1 VTTTDTG
8 WLAGVGIADITGE
21 PWGIGLMGY
30 GMRFQRSVGIHLRQR
45 SRAFVLVDPATDRRL
60 VYVVADIGMFFR
72 NVTDAVL
79 TRLDPNLYDETNV
92 VLTATHTH
100 AGVGG
105 YSCYRLYNMTT
116 GGFRPHSYNALVD
129 GVVASI
135 EQAHADLAPARLVLS
150 RGELHGASV
159 NRSPQ
164 SFARDPDHDRATFP
178 DAIDPTTTLL
188 RIERDGRLV
197 GAIHWFA
204 THGTS
209 LSNRNMLISGDNK
222 GYAAYR
228 WEREVHGVDYLD
240 RPHVVTAF
248 AQTNAGDMSPNVPDA
263 RKGPTDDEFENT
275 RIIGSRQADSAQELA
290 AVSGTEL
297 AGGLDTK
304 LRYVHLPH
312 LDVNGEWTPDGRPHR
327 TGRAVLGAAFAAG
340 TKEGPGAPPFHEG
353 VDDNPALFA
362 ASSALFRLRPNV
374 GDAQWPKTMLIPC
387 GALGWTAETLPV
399 QLVRLGPL
407 VIVALAHE
415 VTIVAGLRL
424 RRAVA
429 LALDVPVESVLVQG
443 YANDYA
449 GYLTTPEEYAE
460 QRYEG
465 GHTMFGRWQLPAYL
479 QEVTALAQQM
489 LNPMPIEPAATRP
502 RVRAPR
508 PGRAVAMTV
517 SPTTLQEPEPA
528 YTAGDVVRATVR
540 CDDPRGPV
548 RPLYFSV
555 EQRSGEQWQRVADDG
570 DWSTTVTWHTD
581 GTAWAAELAW
591 RVPPDMTGEFRLR
604 YLDETTAGFTVKAA
618 SAPRGARSAPG
629 KGR

>member
-1 VTTTDTG
+1 
-8 WLAGVGIADITGE
+8 VGIADITGE
-21 PWGIGLMGY
+21 PWGIGMMGY

-45 SRAFVLVDPATDRRL
+45 SRAFVFVDRASDRRL
-60 VYVVADIGMFFR
+60 VYVVADVGMFFR

-79 TRLDPNLYDETNV
+79 ARLDPRLYDETNV

-105 YSCYRLYNMTT
+105 FSCYRLYNMTT
-116 GGFRPHSYNALVD
+116 GGFRPHTFNALVD

-135 EQAHADLAPARLVLS
+135 EQADADLAPASLTLS
-150 RGELHGASV
+150 RGELHEASV

-164 SFARDPDHDRATFP
+164 SFARDPDHDRAAFP
-178 DAIDPTTTLL
+178 DAIDPATALL
-188 RIERDGRLV
+188 RIERDGTLV

-209 LSNRNMLISGDNK
+209 LSNRNLLISGDNK
-222 GYAAYR
+222 GYAAYH
-228 WEREVHGVDYLD
+228 WEREVNGVDYLD

-263 RKGPTDDEFENT
+263 TKGPTGDEFENA
-275 RIIGSRQADSAQELA
+275 RIIGRRQADSAQELA
-290 AVSGTEL
+290 AATGSEIG
-297 AGGLDTK
+297 AGLDTG
-304 LRYVHLPH
+304 LRYVHLPE
-312 LDVNGEWTPDGRPHR
+312 LDVGADWTPDRRPHR

-340 TKEGPGAPPFHEG
+340 TKEGPGAPPFREG
-353 VDDNPALFA
+353 VGANTTLFA
-362 ASSALFRLRPNV
+362 ASSALFRLRPDV
-374 GDAQWPKTMLIPC
+374 GDAQAPKTMLIPC

-429 LALDVPVESVLVQG
+429 LALDVPVDSVLVQG

-479 QEVTALAQQM
+479 QEVTALALQM
-489 LNPMPIEPAATRP
+489 RDGTPADGRGGAGRP
-502 RVRAPR
+502 RARAPR
-508 PGRAVAMTV
+508 PGRAVAMTT
-517 SPTTLQEPEPA
+517 SPTTLRDPEPHYA
-528 YTAGDVVRATVR
+528 PGDVARATVR
-540 CDDPRGPV
+540 CDDPRGAV
-548 RPLYFSV
+548 RRLYFSV
-555 EQRSGEQWQRVADDG
+555 ERAAGNAWQRVADDG
-570 DWSTTVTWHTD
+570 DWSTTVSWYHD
-581 GTAWAAELAW
+581 GTSWAAELAW
-591 RVPPDMTGEFRLR
+591 RVPPDAAGEFRLR
-604 YLDETTAGFTVKAA
+604 YLDEPTSAFSVTAARGRHARA
-618 SAPRGARSAPG
+618 SAPAKDR
-629 KGR
+629 